1 MGKADPSSREND
13 SLSAIFRLALAR
25 SSHRIRMRTEARR
38 NVVSV
43 FWTSACAVNLKHRTK
58 VEILK
63 NNEKMAE
70 KLTSEKLAFFIKKV
84 PFHRGVINCSC
95 AVKMGQLKTN
105 VQCTMYIVHC
115 TLYIVKNHPC

>member
-43 FWTSACAVNLKHRTK
+43 FWTSHHSPRACAVNFVYRTE

-63 NNEKMAE
+63 NNEKVAKNLFSVWLRKE
-70 KLTSEKLAFFIKKV
+70 
-84 PFHRGVINCSC
+84 PFDRRVYG
-95 AVKMGQLKTN
+95 
-105 VQCTMYIVHC
+105 
-115 TLYIVKNHPC
+115 